1 MLLIKQIYAGSL
13 MDIKEKERLAK
24 IFNEIDI
31 DKNGVLT
38 MEEFK

>member
-1 MLLIKQIYAGSL
+1 